1 MTLTCWPCCT
11 FCTCDF
17 RCVQQHSPA
26 DHDVHCV
33 LVVTS
38 GVYSDTH
45 LLAMMYAAELCFWH
59 QQAVDKGMF
68 SQDAGDS
75 NALHA
80 RLQGLHHLDRYLGA
94 VNGPLKGQ
102 DWTTSRAE
110 EIAKYFREGH

>member
-1 MTLTCWPCCT
+1 MCTC
-11 FCTCDF
+11 CDF
-17 RCVQQHSPA
+17 RCVQRHSTA
-26 DHDVHCV
+26 GHDVHCV

-110 EIAKYFREGH
+110 EIARYFREGH